1 LADVVKDDLGTAFV
15 EFYGAVNFNSAPG
28 QAADVADVFQS
39 GLEDHHRERAG
50 QLILAEVEK
59 MNSFIPNSYFQD
71 LARNAPGFA
80 YVMTHC

>member
-1 LADVVKDDLGTAFV
+1 VRPARRRT
-15 EFYGAVNFNSAPG
+15 S
-28 QAADVADVFQS
+28 ADVFQS

-80 YVMTHC
+80 